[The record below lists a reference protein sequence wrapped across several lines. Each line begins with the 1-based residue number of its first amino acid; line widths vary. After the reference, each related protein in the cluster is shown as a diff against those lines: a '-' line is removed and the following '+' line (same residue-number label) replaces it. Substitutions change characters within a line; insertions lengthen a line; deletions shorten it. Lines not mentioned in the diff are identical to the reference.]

1 MTAASAPP
9 SELTQGGRFAWRSVR
24 RGYPL
29 SWVSPVSQS
38 VLWPWSQKV
47 RLSIPCWA
55 VWRAVCCCIAGVAV
69 STSGVG
75 ERVMACALAKSAA
88 LQLQAEP
95 HSMPTQAAAHV
106 LRSHLLSQ
114 PGPWDA
120 GLVAVRVDAS
130 SSSGNGHSAAS
141 QSSSE
146 DSSTGAAAQEQGVA
160 AEEQAGCG
168 SQLQPPLPAV
178 QPVAAVVGSA
188 ADKSPAAEQQ
198 ANGAAAAVAASC
210 QPTAPAVP
218 LTVRVEF
225 VAAFTSPSFAVGY
238 LARDGRQSVLS
249 DVAVLRGSQANASA
263 GATAATPGTAAG
275 GSASAA
281 GPCPVKSDANAHRQP
296 SVSSMEV
303 SCSWPVQLLRP

>member
-1 MTAASAPP
+1 M
-9 SELTQGGRFAWRSVR
+9 G
-24 RGYPL
+24 
-29 SWVSPVSQS
+29 WVSPVSQS
-38 VLWPWSQKV
+38 VLWPWSQEV
-47 RLSIPCWA
+47 RWSTPCWA
-55 VWRAVCCCIAGVAV
+55 VWPAVCCCIAGVAV

-106 LRSHLLSQ
+106 LRSQLLSQ

-130 SSSGNGHSAAS
+130 SSSGNGHTAAS
-141 QSSSE
+141 RSSSE
-146 DSSTGAAAQEQGVA
+146 DSSKGAAAQEQGVA
-160 AEEQAGCG
+160 AEDQAGCG
-168 SQLQPPLPAV
+168 PQVQPPVPAL
-178 QPVAAVVGSA
+178 QSVAAVVESA
-188 ADKSPAAEQQ
+188 TDKCSAAEQQ
-198 ANGAAAAVAASC
+198 ANEAAAAVAASC

-249 DVAVLRGSQANASA
+249 DVAVLRSSQAITRA
-263 GATAATPGTAAG
+263 GATAATPGTATG

-281 GPCPVKSDANAHRQP
+281 GHGPVPFSASAHHLP

-303 SCSWPVQLLRP
+303 SCSWPVQLPRP